1 MILYHGATVRVE
13 HPLCDFGRPDLDFGR
28 GFYLTNLK
36 EQAEEWA
43 ARQADSRKEPGVLNV
58 YEFDRESAIKEY
70 RYLLFPAYDRDWL
83 HFIVDSRN
91 GLKPWADFDIIEGG
105 IANDRVVDTVNLY
118 SLGLMDEETAL
129 SRLSKTLSPRTAR
142 PPPKSTRRTC
152 SPLSTAFKSFP
163 PKTITKLL

>member
-28 GFYLTNLK
+28 GFYLTDLM

-43 ARQADSRKEPGVLNV
+43 ARQADSRKEPGLLNV
-58 YEFDRESAIKEY
+58 YKFGRESAIKEY

-91 GLKPWADFDIIEGG
+91 GLKPWADYDFIEGG
-105 IANDRVVDTVNLY
+105 IANDRVVDTVNLF
-118 SLGLMDEETAL
+118 SLGLMDEEMAL
-129 SRLSKTLSPRTAR
+129 SRLSEHQPNNQICILTQEVIEKYLS
-142 PPPKSTRRTC
+142 
-152 SPLSTAFKSFP
+152 FKEV
-163 PKTITKLL
+163 IAL

>member
-1 MILYHGATVRVE
+1 MILYHGATVLVE

-28 GFYLTNLK
+28 GFY
-36 EQAEEWA
+36 
-43 ARQADSRKEPGVLNV
+43 QADSRKEPGVLNL
-58 YEFDRESAIKEY
+58 YEFDRESAIQEY

-91 GLKPWADFDIIEGG
+91 GLKPWADYDIIEGG

-129 SRLSKTLSPRTAR
+129 SRLSEHQPNNQICILNQEIIEKHLS
-142 PPPKSTRRTC
+142 
-152 SPLSTAFKSFP
+152 FKEV
-163 PKTITKLL
+163 IAL

>member
-28 GFYLTNLK
+28 GFYLTDLR

-43 ARQADSRKEPGVLNV
+43 ARQADSRKEPGVLNL
-58 YEFDRESAIKEY
+58 YEFDRESAIQEY
-70 RYLLFPAYDRDWL
+70 RFLLFPAYDRSWL

-91 GLKPWADFDIIEGG
+91 GLKPWAEYDIIEGG
-105 IANDRVVDTVNLY
+105 IANDRVVDTVNLF

-129 SRLSKTLSPRTAR
+129 FRLSEHQPNNQICILNQEVIEKYLS
-142 PPPKSTRRTC
+142 
-152 SPLSTAFKSFP
+152 FKEV
-163 PKTITKLL
+163 IAL

>member
-1 MILYHGATVRVE
+1 MTLYHGATVRVE

-28 GFYLTNLK
+28 GFYLTYLK

-58 YEFDRESAIKEY
+58 YEFDRESAIKGY
-70 RYLLFPAYDRDWL
+70 RYLLFPAYDRNWL

-91 GLKPWADFDIIEGG
+91 GLKPWVDYDIIEGG
-105 IANDRVVDTVNLY
+105 IANDRVVDTVNLF

-129 SRLSKTLSPRTAR
+129 VRLSEHQPNNQICILNQGVIEKYIS
-142 PPPKSTRRTC
+142 
-152 SPLSTAFKSFP
+152 FKEV
-163 PKTITKLL
+163 IEL